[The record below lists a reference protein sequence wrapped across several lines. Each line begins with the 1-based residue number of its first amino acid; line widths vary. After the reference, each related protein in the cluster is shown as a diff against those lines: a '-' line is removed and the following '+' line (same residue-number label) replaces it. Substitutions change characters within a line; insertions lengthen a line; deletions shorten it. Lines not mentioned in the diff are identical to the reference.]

1 VGFVVEQRVE
11 RRLLFVVCFGLVV
24 VKGSSWWEKERQE
37 GEGLLKSRVK
47 K

>member
-1 VGFVVEQRVE
+1 VVEQRVE

-24 VKGSSWWEKERQE
+24 VKGSSWWGKERQE